1 MKFLACCLTYSG
13 LLLVSYA
20 FLDPI
25 PHSLAWEAN
34 HDNVMRFDSWLAS
47 EDATPTRPVTH
58 VMGLPYFETQSS
70 ADGVLN
76 STYY

>member
-13 LLLVSYA
+13 LILGAYA
-20 FLDPI
+20 FHDAT
-25 PHSLAWEAN
+25 PHSLAWDAN
-34 HDNVMRFDSWLAS
+34 HDNVMRFDSWLA
-47 EDATPTRPVTH
+47 DDQATPVKPVTH

-70 ADGVLN
+70 VNGVLS